1 MQASIT
7 RWLLRFLPDEAAPP
21 LGERL
26 ISALAVAAGVLFV
39 AVTSMLVIGS
49 PGYLVAAVGASACIL
64 FCLPA
69 SPLAQPWAVIGG
81 YLLSATIGLAVL
93 PAGWPVPVAAALA
106 VGLSVLAM
114 MLLRCLHPPSGALAL
129 SVVLTGD
136 RVAAAGFQ
144 FVLFPVA
151 LNAALLV
158 LVALI
163 LNNALPNRHYPRRT
177 GATHSHRGF
186 SARHL
191 HAALGEYGHVLA
203 MSEEELDQIITLAEQ
218 RAKVASTTVKAD
230 RHRS

>member
-1 MQASIT
+1 MHAPLI
-7 RWLLRFLPDEAAPP
+7 RWLLRFLPDDVSPP
-21 LGERL
+21 LGERM
-26 ISALAVAAGVLFV
+26 ISSLAVAAGVFFVV
-39 AVTSMLVIGS
+39 AVSMQVLDS

-69 SPLAQPWAVIGG
+69 SPLAQPWSVVGG
-81 YLLSATIGLAVL
+81 YLLSATVGVAVPL
-93 PAGWPVPVAAALA
+93 AGWPLPIAAALA
-106 VGLSVLAM
+106 VGLSALAM

-163 LNNALPNRHYPRRT
+163 LNNALPNRHYPRQT
-177 GATHSHRGF
+177 GTTHSHRGF